1 MISAKLAGIGLTPGS
16 TGSLEQDVV
25 VSVSA
30 FEELPVA
37 ARVVQRV
44 AVVLFPYRF
53 ARRKDRFVWNL
64 VPESTI
70 VPQMPALQTGL
81 STVPAVAPVGPGMRE
96 SM

>member
-1 MISAKLAGIGLTPGS
+1 MLHAREGSRLISAKLAGIGLTPGS

-44 AVVLFPYRF
+44 AVVHFLTVSPVG
-53 ARRKDRFVWNL
+53 KDRFVWNL
-64 VPESTI
+64 VPEVHHSSADAGI
-70 VPQMPALQTGL
+70 KPVFPLCLQ
-81 STVPAVAPVGPGMRE
+81 
-96 SM
+96 